1 MKKTTTLLLIIVAIC
16 LAGTWAKAQN
26 SGKIK
31 YVFLFIGDG
40 MGTNQVFLTEK
51 YNELTKSEP
60 LVFMNGQWSFG
71 LVKTD
76 CADSNKVTDSGAGG
90 TALACGERTNYGMI
104 GEYQGKPL
112 ESIAEYLHNKKNYK
126 VGIITSVPLNHATP
140 ACYYGH
146 EPTRRNYD
154 NIIHGLIESGFEFF
168 AGGGF
173 QFGNADTTKNIYRDF
188 DAVVHNMTENNY
200 QLVYEEASFK
210 ADNASSN
217 HRVVLIDTAIRNR
230 QAALK
235 NVYGEER
242 NSLPFALDFPEYKMQ
257 LAKYTEKAQHFLFN
271 DKGFFIMVE
280 GGKIDWACHDNDA
293 LAAIH
298 EVNAFNEAIKKAYE
312 FYLKH
317 PKNTLILVTADHET
331 GGMSLGSGQDEYG
344 AVKSNKYALYIRKLL
359 QQKKSYIFTDKES
372 LKKIQEDA
380 QIGWTTDEHTAAPV
394 GIWAI
399 GRGSEHFSGIMKN
412 SDLKAKILFL
422 AK

>member
-1 MKKTTTLLLIIVAIC
+1 MKKLLTLVLTLLAVFL
-16 LAGTWAKAQN
+16 LFSESTAQS
-26 SGKIK
+26 SGKLK

-40 MGTNQVFLTEK
+40 MGSNHVFLTEK

-60 LVFMNGQWSFG
+60 LIFMNGHWSFG

-112 ESIAEYLHNKKNYK
+112 ESIAEYLHKEKKFK

-140 ACYYGH
+140 ASFYVH

-154 NIIHGLIESGFEFF
+154 NISHGIIESGFEFF

-173 QFGNADTTKNIYRDF
+173 QFGNADTTKKIYRDF
-188 DAVVHNMTENNY
+188 NAVVHNMTENNY
-200 QLVYEEASFK
+200 QLVYEEAQLT
-210 ADNASSN
+210 ADNAASF
-217 HRVVLIDTAIRNR
+217 HHVVIIDTAIRNR
-230 QAALK
+230 QTALK
-235 NVYGEER
+235 NVYPEER

-257 LAKYTEKAQHFLFN
+257 LAKYTEKAQNFLFN

-280 GGKIDWACHDNDA
+280 GGKIDWASHDNDA

-331 GGMSLGSGQDEYG
+331 GGLSLGSGQDEYG

-399 GRGSEHFSGIMKN
+399 GRGSENFSGIMKN
-412 SDLKAKILFL
+412 SDLKTKILHL
-422 AK
+422 IK